1 VILYGPPVREVAD
14 HWVMLCAIAAYTEH
28 LRPGPLVTPL
38 SRRRVHKVARKTAT
52 LDRLSRGRLILGVG
66 DRG

>member
-14 HWVMLCAIAAYTEH
+14 PWVMLCAIAAHTEH